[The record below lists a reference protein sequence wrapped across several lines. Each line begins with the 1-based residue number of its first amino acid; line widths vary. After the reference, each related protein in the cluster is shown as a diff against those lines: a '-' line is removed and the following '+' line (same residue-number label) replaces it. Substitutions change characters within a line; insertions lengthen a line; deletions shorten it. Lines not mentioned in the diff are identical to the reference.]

1 VLENLHLLGT
11 AFRELFD
18 LQSLALALAASLGG
32 LVIGALPGL
41 TATMGLAL
49 ITTLTV
55 HMPPNDAILVL
66 ICTYVLAIYGGS
78 RSAILLNI
86 PGTPSSAATALDGYV
101 LAKQGLAGQA
111 MGMATVGSAF
121 GTIVGLFLLA
131 LITPP
136 LGELALSFGA
146 FEFFWL
152 ALFGVMMSGNLSGD
166 DAIKGWIS
174 GVLGLLVAMI
184 GVETATGTERFV
196 FGLAELS
203 GGISLLPAMVGAFGF
218 AEVLTV
224 MRNRTEGIV
233 IDASDRVIPRLS
245 DMMRYRWT
253 ALRSGILGTFTGL
266 LPGVG
271 EDVGA
276 WSSYALAKRLSRHPE
291 KFGKGSIEGLVAA
304 ETGNNAAVPGAII
317 PVLTLGI
324 PGSGVAAVLMA
335 ALIIHGA
342 QPGPLLMVT
351 QPQTAYDIIAML
363 FIATLFILILGLSL
377 TKLMV
382 LVLRVPNS
390 YLMAIVATLCIIGP
404 YAIQSRIFDVYVV
417 IAFGILGY
425 GLRLLNYPMAP
436 LVLGIVLGE
445 LLDRNLRRGLVLSD
459 GDLTPFVTRPISAVL
474 ALAILAMILAQVPAV
489 RRLAARLVTGRRQS
503 AGPTGGGQ

>member
-1 VLENLHLLGT
+1 MSDNLHLLAA
-11 AFRELFD
+11 AFAGLLD
-18 LQSLALALAASLGG
+18 LQSLTLAAAACLGG

-49 ITTLTV
+49 LTTMTIRLE
-55 HMPPNDAILVL
+55 PNDAILVL

-86 PGTPSSAATALDGYV
+86 PGTPSSAATALDGHV
-101 LAKQGLAGQA
+101 LAQKGLAGQA

-121 GTIVGLFLLA
+121 GTIVGLVLLA

-136 LGELALSFGA
+136 LGEFALSFGA
-146 FEFFWL
+146 YEFFWL
-152 ALFGVMMSGNLSGD
+152 ALFGVMISGNLSGD
-166 DAIKGWIS
+166 DPIKGWIA

-184 GVETATGTERFV
+184 GRESAFGYERFV
-196 FGLAELS
+196 FGLPELS
-203 GGISLLPAMVGAFGF
+203 GGIALLPAMVGAFGF
-218 AEVLTV
+218 AEVLHV
-224 MRNRTEGIV
+224 MRRKGEGV
-233 IDASDRVIPRLS
+233 VVDSSDRVIPRWS
-245 DMMRYRWT
+245 DMIRYRWV
-253 ALRSGILGTFTGL
+253 ALRSGVLGTFTGL

-276 WSSYALAKRLSRHPE
+276 WSSYAVAKRFSKEPE
-291 KFGKGSIEGLVAA
+291 KYGKGSIEGLVAA

-351 QPQTAYDIIAML
+351 SPQTVYDVIAML
-363 FIATLFILILGLSL
+363 FIATLGILILGLGL
-377 TKLMV
+377 TRIMV
-382 LVLRVPNS
+382 QVLRVRDS
-390 YLMAIVATLCIIGP
+390 YLMPIVATLCIIGP
-404 YAIQSRIFDVYVV
+404 YAIQSRIFDIWVV
-417 IAFGILGY
+417 VAFGILGY
-425 GLRLLNYPMAP
+425 GLRLMNYPMAP

-445 LLDRNLRRGLVLSD
+445 LLDRNLRRALVLAD
-459 GDLTPFVTRPISAVL
+459 GDYWPFITRPISAVI
-474 ALAILAMILAQVPAV
+474 AIAILAMILAQIPLV
-489 RRLAARLVTGRRQS
+489 RRLIARLK
-503 AGPTGGGQ
+503 PTWLSTSSTHAR